1 MDANEGKDEYQHAI
15 GFFVLDGGAPT
26 AAPRKKLSLQGREG
40 ELAAASRL
48 ACTRQVCREVELL
61 PNVAYYVLPCTVD
74 PHVYM
79 SHILTVASPAPA
91 TVEPVPPGAWT
102 ETPLRGAWSIAAG
115 TAGGCPNYPDTWF
128 QNPQY
133 AITLPAAADLVGVL
147 SLSLRPDESEELSKQ
162 QAQLTQAAAEAA
174 AAGDADQA
182 AALQA
187 QAAELA
193 PAVGFLLFKGDG
205 ALITGSYE
213 EHAPRQV
220 AASKFAH
227 GTQEVSAELSG
238 AEPGKYTL
246 VMCTFAPQQEKAF
259 AFTLFATSSSV
270 KVEPLNGGRIDT
282 GAAGVTSKRVPPS
295 APTYKSDAAK
305 VAPPKASSK
314 QDSAAIRA
322 ADDDDGKMGYAE
334 RMELE
339 EAIRLEKWKENVPMM
354 TIEGQP
360 LSENVKKRR
369 DALVAYATAKAQA
382 NGGLFEDSGGPY
394 NDAAISAINGHTDH
408 IDQGFPK
415 AAGSAAGTQPEVY
428 TGGSPG
434 AHEHAVVTQWLR
446 PSQMANVTSPMLF
459 KNDFEVEGIIQ
470 GEGTTNRWLLSALN
484 IIGGNREQLD
494 RVFMEHDEAQGFFI
508 CKFYQDDPLSDDD
521 WQVILVDD
529 RIPCD
534 AAGVPCFARCKVG
547 RVSDVAPHTHTP

>member
-1 MDANEGKDEYQHAI
+1 M
-15 GFFVLDGGAPT
+15 
-26 AAPRKKLSLQGREG
+26 
-40 ELAAASRL
+40 
-48 ACTRQVCREVELL
+48 
-61 PNVAYYVLPCTVD
+61 LPCTVD

-193 PAVGFLLFKGDG
+193 PAVGFLLSGDG
-205 ALITGSYE
+205 ALITGHE
-213 EHAPRQV
+213 EHLRV
-220 AASKFAH
+220 RSKFAH

-282 GAAGVTSKRVPPS
+282 GAAGVTSKHVPPS

-339 EAIRLEKWKENVPMM
+339 ASRDPISHPTFPSTGTPSGW
-354 TIEGQP
+354 
-360 LSENVKKRR
+360 SSRR
-369 DALVAYATAKAQA
+369 RSASR
-382 NGGLFEDSGGPY
+382 SGRR
-394 NDAAISAINGHTDH
+394 TC
-408 IDQGFPK
+408 
-415 AAGSAAGTQPEVY
+415 
-428 TGGSPG
+428 
-434 AHEHAVVTQWLR
+434 R
-446 PSQMANVTSPMLF
+446 
-459 KNDFEVEGIIQ
+459 
-470 GEGTTNRWLLSALN
+470 
-484 IIGGNREQLD
+484 
-494 RVFMEHDEAQGFFI
+494 
-508 CKFYQDDPLSDDD
+508 
-521 WQVILVDD
+521 
-529 RIPCD
+529 
-534 AAGVPCFARCKVG
+534 
-547 RVSDVAPHTHTP
+547 